1 MPNGYLAAVNP
12 NVALPSALPVR
23 AVATS
28 FLRLRPLI
36 VAPLMIFM
44 MALTVSSGAPR
55 VQLMALATVGLPV
68 LAFFVVE
75 SIQGRR
81 RVFDEAEL
89 FRSLILTLLGIGC
102 VSLVTG
108 AGASPALP
116 MLLAPLGVGFAAF
129 GRGERATRLLL
140 IGAGVLAVLS
150 LAPAPLPPL
159 PDPARRVM
167 TALAV
172 LDAALLLRVGVA
184 GLSDAHARAASS
196 ALLAGEELV
205 LATRGRSQAL
215 EALGAKVAHEVKN
228 PLASVRAL
236 VEVML
241 EGAAGRDRQ
250 RLEVASAEVARIESI
265 LSGYLSWRH
274 PFAEIVRAPVR
285 VDELVRDLLLVLEVR
300 AAKLGVELV
309 ADGEPDLVAS
319 LDAVRLREALLNL
332 VLNALEA
339 VRPGGRV
346 IVRFRHRDDTL
357 TLVVEDDGRG
367 LDAATLAKVGT
378 PFFTTR
384 EGGTGLGVALARQVA
399 EQHGGQLALTSVPAR
414 GTEATLTL
422 PCPRS

>member
-12 NVALPSALPVR
+12 NVAPPSALPVR

-36 VAPLMIFM
+36 VAPLMIAM
-44 MALTVSSGAPR
+44 MALAASSGAPR
-55 VQLMALATVGLPV
+55 VQLVALATIGLPV

-75 SIQGRR
+75 SVQGRR
-81 RVFDEAEL
+81 RVFEEAEL
-89 FRSLILTLLGIGC
+89 FRSLILTALGIGC

-129 GRGERATRLLL
+129 GRGARATRLVL
-140 IGAGVLAVLS
+140 IGAAVLVALS
-150 LAPAPLPPL
+150 LVPAPLPPL

-167 TALAV
+167 TAFAV

-196 ALLAGEELV
+196 ALLAGEALV

-228 PLASVRAL
+228 PLAAVRAL

-241 EGAAGRDRQ
+241 EGATGRDQQ

-265 LSGYLSWRH
+265 LTGYLSWRH
-274 PFAEIVRAPVR
+274 PFAEIVRAPIR
-285 VDELVRDLLLVLEVR
+285 VDELVRGLLLVLEVR
-300 AAKLGVELV
+300 AAKRSGSSFWRTVTRTSSSRSTPLACARRCSTWCSTRSKRCGPAGGCTCAFATETTPSPCASKTTVV
-309 ADGEPDLVAS
+309 AW
-319 LDAVRLREALLNL
+319 
-332 VLNALEA
+332 
-339 VRPGGRV
+339 
-346 IVRFRHRDDTL
+346 
-357 TLVVEDDGRG
+357 
-367 LDAATLAKVGT
+367 T
-378 PFFTTR
+378 PR
-384 EGGTGLGVALARQVA
+384 RWPRSGCR
-399 EQHGGQLALTSVPAR
+399 SSPPAR
-414 GTEATLTL
+414 AAPGSAS
-422 PCPRS
+422 RSPARSPSSTVVSSR